1 MYRAPSKTPSRWQ
14 QARAF
19 TLVELLVVIAI
30 IGILVALLL
39 PAIQA
44 AREAARRSQCVNGEK
59 QHALALQ
66 GFHDTYKKFPAGR
79 QGCDGNLYFPQ
90 CQQAAAGA
98 DLNGAN
104 MGQSG
109 ASAFANILPF
119 LEENALYDQLHVD
132 DVAIWGVNATWY
144 SNVDV
149 QAALARVPDVLLC
162 PSDGN
167 RQPLAEFKHEVPARI
182 DVVPSSYVLSMGT
195 IGSPET
201 SNQLKF
207 ENTGVF
213 IYAKQ
218 FKIAQIPDGLSKT
231 FFIGESTEGHRGE
244 SSSIWSN
251 GSRGNLL
258 RTTLNPLNTPI
269 DFDAG
274 SGNMMNNPAAGAVPA
289 SRMNSAFRSNHP
301 GGANFA
307 FGDGHIGFVT
317 DEIDLNTYR
326 WLSTRAPIEN
336 EQPIGSF

>member
-1 MYRAPSKTPSRWQ
+1 MHTARTPNTIASYQFRG
-14 QARAF
+14 F

-44 AREAARRSQCVNGEK
+44 AREAARRSQCVNNEK
-59 QHALALQ
+59 QLSLALL

-79 QGCDGNLYFPQ
+79 QGCDGNLVFPN
-90 CQQAAAGA
+90 CQQSSAGA

-104 MGQSG
+104 LGQSG
-109 ASAFANILPF
+109 ASAFARILPF
-119 LEENALYDQLHVD
+119 LEENALYDRLHVED
-132 DVAIWGVNATWY
+132 IAIWGVNATWFT
-144 SNVDV
+144 NTDV
-149 QAALARVPDVLLC
+149 QAALLKVPDVLLC
-162 PSDGN
+162 PSDSN
-167 RQPLAEFKHEVPARI
+167 RQPVAEYKHEVPART
-182 DVVPSSYVLSMGT
+182 DVAPSSYVLSMGT

-201 SNQLKF
+201 SNALKF

-218 FKIAQIPDGLSKT
+218 FKISQIPDGLSKT
-231 FFIGESTEGHRGE
+231 FFVGESTEGHRGE
-244 SSSIWSN
+244 SSCIWSN

-258 RTTLNPLNTPI
+258 RTTLNPLNIPI

-274 SGNMMNNPAAGAVPA
+274 TGNMMNNPATGVSPA
-289 SRMNSAFRSNHP
+289 ARMNSAFRSNHP

-307 FGDGHIGFVT
+307 FGDGHIAFVT

-326 WLSTRAPIEN
+326 WLSTRAPLDN
-336 EQPIGSF
+336 EQPIGSY